1 MNNSASYG
9 NNSASYGRRYIG
21 LVINNRRV
29 ENISNITAV
38 SGQTLE
44 SLSLALLD
52 DYGNIVTTDNF
63 GQATVQ
69 SRSNSTILKGQT
81 ATKASNG
88 FYIFDDLI
96 LIDDPNSHVELEF
109 ITTAISYDLLDP
121 ITG

>member
-9 NNSASYGRRYIG
+9 NDSASYGRRYIG
-21 LVINNRRV
+21 LVINDRRV

-38 SGQTLE
+38 SGQALE

>member
-81 ATKASNG
+81 TTKASDG

-96 LIDDPNSHVELEF
+96 IIDDPNSH
-109 ITTAISYDLLDP
+109 I
-121 ITG
+121 